1 MSGGERAKRRFL
13 LAKRNSPLPPG
24 LDSAADLLYRKTLEH
39 REECCFLLFPD
50 RSLKTH
56 RMKETLMKRTI
67 LAATLFA
74 WAVCLPVARTQQVF
88 GSQQTNESDPYQGVS
103 HPPSDD
109 TILVNDPP
117 QPKPSAAHRAA
128 VPPVARV
135 AEPAAEPASGDSGRA
150 DGQSL
155 PQASSAAPSNNN
167 STNDNGIV
175 QQAASVPQDD
185 PSLDGRPAARDRSS
199 NAALYAADPDGDIVH
214 PRPVRHGELIEG
226 SILRVRLLQRLSTAS
241 NEKGEI
247 FRTALAADV
256 LQDGQVLMPAGTE
269 IDGHIAESSHGTI
282 GGHGVLRLRPET
294 VILPDGSRFR
304 LRAETSEISGAKSH
318 IGDEGEI
325 LPDSRVKRG
334 GLEYGGA
341 VGAGATTG
349 AIMAGPVGALT
360 GGLIGAGVVT
370 AHLLISHPQDILEA
384 GTNLTFTLTEPLSLI
399 PARNSGE

>member
-1 MSGGERAKRRFL
+1 
-13 LAKRNSPLPPG
+13 
-24 LDSAADLLYRKTLEH
+24 
-39 REECCFLLFPD
+39 
-50 RSLKTH
+50 
-56 RMKETLMKRTI
+56 MKETLMKRTI

-74 WAVCLPVARTQQVF
+74 WAACAPVARTQQVF

-109 TILVNDPP
+109 TILVSSTPR
-117 QPKPSAAHRAA
+117 PKPPAAHPIVAQSAALSSD
-128 VPPVARV
+128 P
-135 AEPAAEPASGDSGRA
+135 ETSRA
-150 DGQSL
+150 DGQTL
-155 PQASSAAPSNNN
+155 PQSASAAPSVRNPD
-167 STNDNGIV
+167 SGNDNFNPS
-175 QQAASVPQDD
+175 AAVPQDEPGLSD
-185 PSLDGRPAARDRSS
+185 RAGRETRAS

-214 PRPVRHGELIEG
+214 PRPARHGELIEG
-226 SILRVRLLQRLSTAS
+226 SILRVRLLQRLSTAF
-241 NEKGEI
+241 NEKGES

-256 LQDGQVLMPAGTE
+256 LQDGEVLMPAGTE

-282 GGHGVLRLRPET
+282 GGHGEMRLRPET

-318 IGDEGEI
+318 VSSEGEI
-325 LPDSRVKRG
+325 LPNSRVKRS

-384 GTNLTFTLTEPLSLI
+384 GTILTFTLTEPLSLV
-399 PARNSGE
+399 PARHSGE